1 MYIKLCIHNNIY
13 VPWIYNNIYN
23 LYKSISRSTLRE
35 NFRQGT
41 KEKRRKEKKKRWSSY
56 TRKRV
61 VQQGRSV
68 TIDYLC
74 RWRRPATV
82 KLKAGIEG
90 LLHVGRYTR
99 FRILS
104 FHGAKWAVIVRN
116 VGDIF
121 YCAQFD
127 RKSKGFIPHGD
138 IFDWKEYIG
147 CIRLWCYINW
157 NMEKKNIIFSKFE

>member
-1 MYIKLCIHNNIY
+1 MNCERFKFIIIYISLSLCKRLNLNYQPIIIFLYIKLCIHNNIY

-90 LLHVGRYTR
+90 LLHVRRYTR

-121 YCAQFD
+121 LLCAV
-127 RKSKGFIPHGD
+127 R
-138 IFDWKEYIG
+138 
-147 CIRLWCYINW
+147 
-157 NMEKKNIIFSKFE
+157 